1 MNSMTGFGRGIVTTE
16 TGSFQVEIKTVNTRY
31 CDITIKSPKQFNV
44 FEDRVRRLIQSAFH
58 RGKVEVSI
66 LYKESGEQE
75 KELFM
80 NRALCGQIKRFLVE
94 EEFYGD
100 VKEVPLSAIMS
111 ISSDWITVE
120 EPPTDEEAMGR
131 ALEEATTLAIDGVL
145 AMRAKEGIAM
155 KEDITKRLQGIET
168 LFAYMESRRDVALAH
183 HEDRLLQRIQTMLDK
198 VGVDFQE
205 ERFMQEVAILSD
217 KVDISEEIARF
228 ASHVVQLKEILEEEG
243 PIGRK
248 LDFLLQEMNR
258 EVNTMGSKGN
268 EITIVD
274 TVVQLKVE
282 LEKVREQI
290 QNIE

>member
-1 MNSMTGFGRGIVTTE
+1 MNSMTAFGRGIVTTE

-44 FEDRVRRLIQSAFH
+44 FEDKVRRLIQNAFQ
-58 RGKVEVSI
+58 RGKVEVAI

-75 KELFM
+75 KDLRM
-80 NRALCGQIKRFLVE
+80 NRALCGQIKQFLVDE
-94 EEFYGD
+94 GFYAD

-120 EPPTDEEAMGR
+120 EPPTDEEAIGR
-131 ALEEATTLAIDGVL
+131 ALEEATKLAIDGVL

-155 KEDITKRLQGIET
+155 KEDISLRLQGIET
-168 LFAYMESRRDVALAH
+168 LFAYMKSRRDVALAH
-183 HEDRLLQRIQTMLDK
+183 HEERLLQRIQTMLDK

>member
-1 MNSMTGFGRGIVTTE
+1 
-16 TGSFQVEIKTVNTRY
+16 
-31 CDITIKSPKQFNV
+31 
-44 FEDRVRRLIQSAFH
+44 
-58 RGKVEVSI
+58 
-66 LYKESGEQE
+66 
-75 KELFM
+75 M
-80 NRALCGQIKRFLVE
+80 NRALCGQIKQFLVE
-94 EEFYGD
+94 EGFYAD

-120 EPPTDEEAMGR
+120 EPPTDEEAIGR
-131 ALEEATTLAIDGVL
+131 ALEEATKLAIDGVL

-155 KEDITKRLQGIET
+155 KADIVKRLEGIET

-183 HEDRLLQRIQTMLDK
+183 HEERLLQRIQTMLDK

>member
-31 CDITIKSPKQFNV
+31 CDITIKSPKQFNI
-44 FEDRVRRLIQSAFH
+44 FEDKVRRLIQSAFQ

-75 KELFM
+75 KELSM
-80 NRALCGQIKRFLVE
+80 NRALCGQIKQFLVE
-94 EEFYGD
+94 EGFYAD

-111 ISSDWITVE
+111 ISSDWISVE

-131 ALEEATTLAIDGVL
+131 SLEEATKLAIDGVL
-145 AMRAKEGIAM
+145 AMRAKEGVAM

-198 VGVDFQE
+198 VGVD
-205 ERFMQEVAILSD
+205 SD

>member
-1 MNSMTGFGRGIVTTE
+1 MNSMTGFGRGIVTTDMG
-16 TGSFQVEIKTVNTRY
+16 TFQVEIKTVNTRY
-31 CDITIKSPKQFNV
+31 CDIAMKSPKQFNS
-44 FEDRVRRLIQSAFH
+44 FEDKVRRLIQAAIQ

-75 KELFM
+75 KELRM
-80 NRALCGQIKRFLVE
+80 NRALCGQIKQFLVE
-94 EEFYGD
+94 EGFYTD
-100 VKEVPLSAIMS
+100 AQEVPLSAIMS

-131 ALEEATTLAIDGVL
+131 ALEEASKIAIEGVL
-145 AMRAKEGIAM
+145 AKEGIAM
-155 KEDITKRLQGIET
+155 KEDITARLQGIEE
-168 LFAYMESRRDVALAH
+168 LFSFMVSRRDVALAH
-183 HEDRLLQRIQTMLDK
+183 HEERLLQRIQSMLDK

-205 ERFMQEVAILSD
+205 ERFLQEVAILSD

-228 ASHVVQLKEILEEEG
+228 ASHMVQLKEILEEEG

>member
-31 CDITIKSPKQFNV
+31 CDIAIKSPKQFNV
-44 FEDRVRRLIQSAFH
+44 FEGKVRRLIQNAFQ
-58 RGKVEVSI
+58 RGKVEVAI

-75 KELFM
+75 KELRM
-80 NRALCGQIKRFLVE
+80 NRALCGQIKQFLLDE
-94 EEFYGD
+94 GFYAD

-111 ISSDWITVE
+111 ISSDWITIE
-120 EPPTDEEAMGR
+120 EPPTDEEAIGR
-131 ALEEATTLAIDGVL
+131 ALEAATKLAIDGVL

-155 KEDITKRLQGIET
+155 KEDIMKRLQGIET
-168 LFAYMESRRDVALAH
+168 LFSYMESRRDIALTH
-183 HEDRLLQRIQTMLDK
+183 HEERLLQRIQTMLDK

>member
-31 CDITIKSPKQFNV
+31 CDITIKSPKQFNI
-44 FEDRVRRLIQSAFH
+44 FEDKVRRLIQSAFQ

-75 KELFM
+75 KELSM
-80 NRALCGQIKRFLVE
+80 NRALCGQIKQFLVE
-94 EEFYGD
+94 EGFYAD

-111 ISSDWITVE
+111 ISSDWISVE

-131 ALEEATTLAIDGVL
+131 SLEEATKLAIDGVL
-145 AMRAKEGIAM
+145 AMRAKEGVAM

-248 LDFLLQEMNR
+248 LDFLLQETNR
-258 EVNTMGSKGN
+258 EGNTMGSKGN

>member
-31 CDITIKSPKQFNV
+31 CDITIKSPKQFNI
-44 FEDRVRRLIQSAFH
+44 FEDKVRRLIQSAFQ

-75 KELFM
+75 KELSM
-80 NRALCGQIKRFLVE
+80 NRAL
-94 EEFYGD
+94 YAD

-111 ISSDWITVE
+111 ISSDWISVE

-131 ALEEATTLAIDGVL
+131 SLEEATKLAIDGVL

-183 HEDRLLQRIQTMLDK
+183 HEERLLQRIQTMLDK

>member
-31 CDITIKSPKQFNV
+31 CDITIKSPKQFNI
-44 FEDRVRRLIQSAFH
+44 FEDKVRRLIQSAFQ

-75 KELFM
+75 KELSM
-80 NRALCGQIKRFLVE
+80 NRALCGQIKQFLVE
-94 EEFYGD
+94 EGFYAD

-111 ISSDWITVE
+111 ISSDWISVE

-131 ALEEATTLAIDGVL
+131 SLEEATKLAIDGVL
-145 AMRAKEGIAM
+145 AMRAKEGVAM

-205 ERFMQEVAILSD
+205 ERFMQEVAISD

>member
-31 CDITIKSPKQFNV
+31 CDIAIKSPKQFNI
-44 FEDRVRRLIQSAFH
+44 FEDKVRRLIQSAFQ

-75 KELFM
+75 KDLSM
-80 NRALCGQIKRFLVE
+80 NRALCGQIKQFLVE
-94 EEFYGD
+94 EGFYAD

-120 EPPTDEEAMGR
+120 ELPTDEEAIGR
-131 ALEEATTLAIDGVL
+131 VLEEATKLAIDGVL

-155 KEDITKRLQGIET
+155 KADIAKRLEGIET

-183 HEDRLLQRIQTMLDK
+183 HEERLLQRIQTMLDK

>member
-16 TGSFQVEIKTVNTRY
+16 KGSFQVEIKTVNTRY
-31 CDITIKSPKQFNV
+31 CDIAIKSPKQFNV
-44 FEDRVRRLIQSAFH
+44 FEDKVRRLIQNAFQ
-58 RGKVEVSI
+58 RGKVEVAI

-75 KELFM
+75 KELRM
-80 NRALCGQIKRFLVE
+80 NRALCGQIKQFLVDE
-94 EEFYGD
+94 GFYAD

-111 ISSDWITVE
+111 ISSDWITIE
-120 EPPTDEEAMGR
+120 EPPTDEEAIGR
-131 ALEEATTLAIDGVL
+131 ALEVATKLAIDGVL

-155 KEDITKRLQGIET
+155 KEDIMKRLQGIET
-168 LFAYMESRRDVALAH
+168 LFSYMESRRDIALTH
-183 HEDRLLQRIQTMLDK
+183 HEERLLQRIQTMLDK

-282 LEKVREQI
+282 LEKIREQI

>member
-31 CDITIKSPKQFNV
+31 CDITIKSPKQFNI
-44 FEDRVRRLIQSAFH
+44 FEDKVRRLIQSAFQ

-75 KELFM
+75 KELSM
-80 NRALCGQIKRFLVE
+80 NRALCGQIKQFLVE
-94 EEFYGD
+94 EGFYAD

-111 ISSDWITVE
+111 ISPDWISVE

-131 ALEEATTLAIDGVL
+131 ALEEATKLAIDGVL

-168 LFAYMESRRDVALAH
+168 LFAYMESQRDVALAH
-183 HEDRLLQRIQTMLDK
+183 HEERLLQRIQTMLDK

>member
-16 TGSFQVEIKTVNTRY
+16 AGSFQVEIKTVNTRY
-31 CDITIKSPKQFNV
+31 CDITIKSPKQFNI
-44 FEDRVRRLIQSAFH
+44 FEDKVRRLIQSAFQ
-58 RGKVEVSI
+58 RGKIEVSI

-75 KELFM
+75 KDLSM
-80 NRALCGQIKRFLVE
+80 NRALCGQIKQFLVE
-94 EEFYGD
+94 EGFYAD

-120 EPPTDEEAMGR
+120 EPPTDEEAIGR
-131 ALEEATTLAIDGVL
+131 ALEEATKLAIDGVL

-155 KEDITKRLQGIET
+155 KADIAKRLEGIET

-183 HEDRLLQRIQTMLDK
+183 HEERLLQRIQTMLDK

>member
-1 MNSMTGFGRGIVTTE
+1 MNSMTGFGRGIVTTD
-16 TGSFQVEIKTVNTRY
+16 TGTFQVEIKTVNTRY
-31 CDITIKSPKQFNV
+31 CDIAMKSPKQFNS
-44 FEDRVRRLIQSAFH
+44 FEDKVRRLIQAAIQ

-75 KELFM
+75 KELRM
-80 NRALCGQIKRFLVE
+80 NRALCGQIKQFLVE
-94 EEFYGD
+94 EGFYRD
-100 VKEVPLSAIMS
+100 TQEVPLSAIMS

-131 ALEEATTLAIDGVL
+131 ALEEATQIAIEGVL

-155 KEDITKRLQGIET
+155 KEDITARLQGIEE
-168 LFAYMESRRDVALAH
+168 LFSFMVSRRDVALAH
-183 HEDRLLQRIQTMLDK
+183 HEERLLQRIQSMLDK

-205 ERFMQEVAILSD
+205 ERFLQEVAILSD

-228 ASHVVQLKEILEEEG
+228 ASHMVQLKEVLEEEG

>member
-31 CDITIKSPKQFNV
+31 CDITIKSPKQFNI
-44 FEDRVRRLIQSAFH
+44 FDDKVRRLIQSAFQ

-75 KELFM
+75 KELSM
-80 NRALCGQIKRFLVE
+80 NRALCGQIKQFLVDE
-94 EEFYGD
+94 GFYAD

-111 ISSDWITVE
+111 ISSDWISVE

-131 ALEEATTLAIDGVL
+131 SLE
-145 AMRAKEGIAM
+145 M

>member
-1 MNSMTGFGRGIVTTE
+1 MNSMTGFGRGIVTTD
-16 TGSFQVEIKTVNTRY
+16 TGTFQVEIKTVNTRY
-31 CDITIKSPKQFNV
+31 CDIAMKSPKQFNS
-44 FEDRVRRLIQSAFH
+44 FEDKVRRLIQAAIQ

-75 KELFM
+75 KELRM
-80 NRALCGQIKRFLVE
+80 NRALCGQIKQFLVE
-94 EEFYGD
+94 EGFYRD
-100 VKEVPLSAIMS
+100 TQEVPLSAIMS

-131 ALEEATTLAIDGVL
+131 ALEEATQIAIEGVL

-155 KEDITKRLQGIET
+155 KEDITARLQGIEE
-168 LFAYMESRRDVALAH
+168 LFSFMVSRRDVALAH
-183 HEDRLLQRIQTMLDK
+183 HEERLLQRIQSMLDK

-205 ERFMQEVAILSD
+205 ERFLQEVAILSD

-228 ASHVVQLKEILEEEG
+228 ASHMVQLKEILEEEG

>member
-31 CDITIKSPKQFNV
+31 CDITIKSPKQFNI
-44 FEDRVRRLIQSAFH
+44 FEDKVRRLIQSAFQ

-75 KELFM
+75 KDLSM
-80 NRALCGQIKRFLVE
+80 NRALCGQIKQFLVE
-94 EEFYGD
+94 EGFYAD

-120 EPPTDEEAMGR
+120 EPPTDEEAIGR
-131 ALEEATTLAIDGVL
+131 ALEEATKLAIDGVL
-145 AMRAKEGIAM
+145 AMRAKEGVAM

-183 HEDRLLQRIQTMLDK
+183 HEERLLQRIQTMLDK

-217 KVDISEEIARF
+217 RVDISEEIARF
-228 ASHVVQLKEILEEEG
+228 ASHVVQLKEILEEEV

>member
-31 CDITIKSPKQFNV
+31 CDIAIKSPKQFNT
-44 FEDRVRRLIQSAFH
+44 FEDKVRRLIQSAFH

-75 KELFM
+75 KDLSM
-80 NRALCGQIKRFLVE
+80 NRALCGQIKQFLVE
-94 EEFYGD
+94 EGFYAD

-111 ISSDWITVE
+111 ISSDWITIE
-120 EPPTDEEAMGR
+120 EPPTDEDAIRR
-131 ALEEATTLAIDGVL
+131 ALEEATKLAIEGVL
-145 AMRAKEGIAM
+145 AMRAKEGVAM
-155 KEDITKRLQGIET
+155 KEDITSRLQGIEK

-183 HEDRLLQRIQTMLDK
+183 HEERLLQRIHTMLDK
-198 VGVDFQE
+198 VGADFQE
-205 ERFMQEVAILSD
+205 ERFVQEVAILSD

>member
-44 FEDRVRRLIQSAFH
+44 FEDKVRRLIQSAFQ

-75 KELFM
+75 KDLRM
-80 NRALCGQIKRFLVE
+80 NRALCGQIKQFLVDE
-94 EEFYGD
+94 GFYAD
-100 VKEVPLSAIMS
+100 VKDVPLSAIMS
-111 ISSDWITVE
+111 ISSDWVTVE
-120 EPPTDEEAMGR
+120 EPPTDEGAIGK
-131 ALEEATTLAIDGVL
+131 ALEEATKIAIEGVL
-145 AMRAKEGIAM
+145 AMRAKEGVAM
-155 KEDITKRLQGIET
+155 KEDITSRLQGIEK

-183 HEDRLLQRIQTMLDK
+183 HEERLLQRIHTMLDK
-198 VGVDFQE
+198 VGADFQE
-205 ERFMQEVAILSD
+205 ERFVQEVAILSD

-228 ASHVVQLKEILEEEG
+228 GSHMVQLKEILEEEG

>member
-16 TGSFQVEIKTVNTRY
+16 IGSFQVEIKTVNTRY

-44 FEDRVRRLIQSAFH
+44 FEDKVRRLIQNAFQ
-58 RGKVEVSI
+58 RGKVEVTI

-75 KELFM
+75 KDLRM
-80 NRALCGQIKRFLVE
+80 NRALCGQIKQFLVE
-94 EEFYGD
+94 EGFYAD

-111 ISSDWITVE
+111 ISSDWISVE
-120 EPPTDEEAMGR
+120 EPPTDEEAIGR
-131 ALEEATTLAIDGVL
+131 SLEEATKLAIDGVL

-183 HEDRLLQRIQTMLDK
+183 HEERLLQRIQTMLDK

-228 ASHVVQLKEILEEEG
+228 ASHMVQLKEILEEEG

>member
-44 FEDRVRRLIQSAFH
+44 FEDKVRRLIQNAFQ
-58 RGKVEVSI
+58 RGKVEVAI

-75 KELFM
+75 KELRM
-80 NRALCGQIKRFLVE
+80 NRALCGQIKQFLLDE
-94 EEFYGD
+94 GFYAD

-111 ISSDWITVE
+111 ISSDWITIE
-120 EPPTDEEAMGR
+120 EPPTDEEAIGR
-131 ALEEATTLAIDGVL
+131 ALEAATKLAIDGVL

-155 KEDITKRLQGIET
+155 KEDIMKRLQGIET
-168 LFAYMESRRDVALAH
+168 LFSYMESRRDIALIH
-183 HEDRLLQRIQTMLDK
+183 HEERLLQRIQTMLDK

-228 ASHVVQLKEILEEEG
+228 ASHVLQLKEILEEEG